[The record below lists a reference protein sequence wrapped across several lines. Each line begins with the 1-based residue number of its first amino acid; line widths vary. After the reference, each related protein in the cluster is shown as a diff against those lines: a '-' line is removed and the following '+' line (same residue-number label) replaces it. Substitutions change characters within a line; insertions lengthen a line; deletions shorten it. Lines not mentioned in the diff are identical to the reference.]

1 MKCGI
6 RISDCGVK
14 TRKTMDDGK
23 EKLIAEF
30 GLRLRRRPS
39 LRPRRAYGPEGGASA
54 PEGEPSGS
62 ERLRNEER

>member
-30 GLRLRRRPS
+30 GLRLR
-39 LRPRRAYGPEGGASA
+39 
-54 PEGEPSGS
+54 EPSGS
-62 ERLRNEER
+62 ERMRDADLKFEIKNLKGAYLL

>member
-30 GLRLRRRPS
+30 GLRLRRRP
-39 LRPRRAYGPEGGASA
+39 RGASA
-54 PEGEPSGS
+54 PEATQPLPLEGGGI
-62 ERLRNEER
+62 

>member
-30 GLRLRRRPS
+30 GLRLRRRP
-39 LRPRRAYGPEGGASA
+39 RGASA